1 LFQSGPAPQRT
12 SFKATVF
19 RGHLEKGGTPIEPLK
34 DIDVHI
40 KKVIHAHVFEGG
52 RQPSLTYF
60 MFGSPRE
67 LYMAHLISGAPDF
80 DQLLAVSGT
89 GSMPTADEL
98 LRGVTVEILDRPNQ
112 AKTRLQAKESTPAR
126 AHVTGA
132 HQFLDVKITVQAED
146 YFEEGEL
153 SASRMSGGMF
163 DQTKEERKAG
173 FD

>member
-1 LFQSGPAPQRT
+1 M
-12 SFKATVF
+12 
-19 RGHLEKGGTPIEPLK
+19 
-34 DIDVHI
+34 
-40 KKVIHAHVFEGG
+40 
-52 RQPSLTYF
+52 PS
-60 MFGSPRE
+60 
-67 LYMAHLISGAPDF
+67 
-80 DQLLAVSGT
+80 
-89 GSMPTADEL
+89 ADEL

-132 HQFLDVKITVQAED
+132 HQFLDVKITVQAEH

-153 SASRMSGGMF
+153 SASTMTGGMF